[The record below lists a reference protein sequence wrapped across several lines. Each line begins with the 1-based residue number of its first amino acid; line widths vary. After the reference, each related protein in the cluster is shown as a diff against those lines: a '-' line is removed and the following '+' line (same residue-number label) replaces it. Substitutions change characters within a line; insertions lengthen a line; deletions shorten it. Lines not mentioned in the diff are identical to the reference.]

1 MGGDDAGQALVES
14 AVVVGQLFVI
24 QAHEVE
30 DGGMQVA
37 DVVSVDDGL
46 VAKFVGLTV
55 ARSGVDAAAGHPIG
69 EALGVVVAASVA
81 ALIDRL
87 SPEFASPD
95 DEGFLKQTALFEVGQ
110 QPGDGAVD
118 LGAVNF

>member
-1 MGGDDAGQALVES
+1 MGGDDAGQALIQA
-14 AVVVGQLFVI
+14 AVVVGQLLVI

-30 DGGMQVA
+30 DGCMQVA

-55 ARSGVDAAAGHPIG
+55 ARSGVDAAAGNPIG